1 MIDKSR
7 RGFLAGVGAAAT
19 TSLAGCAGIGSGS
32 QTLTMIDWG
41 YVYNDGV
48 IEEFEDRHGVTVER
62 QAAQGSA
69 ETLAALRAGRADYD
83 LVPLGNYAVKPAMD
97 EGYIQPLDIDQIPAY
112 DDIFDFLKKPYFETD
127 GDIYASPRS
136 FGQTPLA
143 VNVDLV
149 ETEITALADLWSDSL
164 NGVSGGRDDAR
175 LQVLYRNAAFDTPL
189 NPSSASEIDFDALQ
203 SDLIERLEVTGGLWN
218 NGGESESLLR
228 NEEVGVQPVWNYV
241 IQTMQDDGLPV
252 ERVYPSEGTK
262 AWFIQHTIHAEA
274 ENPELAHTFIQEW
287 HTMMGYRSLME
298 PNNIAVPN
306 DQVFSEQDVT
316 RESYGL
322 DNPDRFIYEEP
333 KPPELIK
340 QYANT
345 WSQAKTEAN

>member
-112 DDIFDFLKKPYFETD
+112 DDIFDFLKKPYLKLTVIFMGPHE
-127 GDIYASPRS
+127 
-136 FGQTPLA
+136 
-143 VNVDLV
+143 V
-149 ETEITALADLWSDSL
+149 SDRRHS
-164 NGVSGGRDDAR
+164 R
-175 LQVLYRNAAFDTPL
+175 
-189 NPSSASEIDFDALQ
+189 
-203 SDLIERLEVTGGLWN
+203 
-218 NGGESESLLR
+218 
-228 NEEVGVQPVWNYV
+228 
-241 IQTMQDDGLPV
+241 
-252 ERVYPSEGTK
+252 
-262 AWFIQHTIHAEA
+262 
-274 ENPELAHTFIQEW
+274 
-287 HTMMGYRSLME
+287 
-298 PNNIAVPN
+298 
-306 DQVFSEQDVT
+306 
-316 RESYGL
+316 
-322 DNPDRFIYEEP
+322 
-333 KPPELIK
+333 
-340 QYANT
+340 
-345 WSQAKTEAN
+345 